1 MVSSARWHD
10 RGPRGDT
17 RGRYTPHQRLEGH
30 TGMNSRLRFETQIT
44 VDDGYGGKTVAWA
57 IHVEEFGE
65 IEHIRS
71 MTKEMEVL
79 NAGGIAAEP
88 VVRLKVDNN
97 TNTRAITSG
106 MRCVDLDNDVYMN
119 IQSRP
124 KDIQGDGQYLSIT
137 AREGQPS

>member
-1 MVSSARWHD
+1 
-10 RGPRGDT
+10 
-17 RGRYTPHQRLEGH
+17 
-30 TGMNSRLRFETQIT
+30 MNSRLRFETQIT